1 MSQDE
6 KVEPKAGNHE
16 SSDSLSCPA
25 GSLPPVVTECGVIA
39 DLSE

>member
-6 KVEPKAGNHE
+6 NVEPKAGNHE

-25 GSLPPVVTECGVIA
+25 PFPPVVTECGVIA